1 MSIRRRSSK
10 VINIT
15 NHREHSTNCDQNIFY
30 FGNKKY
36 YKNHTPTM
44 PFFGTLNSKFMQ
56 KKRQKY
62 KKRQQCKKKQDNFF
76 KLQN

>member
-44 PFFGTLNSKFMQ
+44 PFFWIFDFKMHAKIKKNTTTISVKFM
-56 KKRQKY
+56 
-62 KKRQQCKKKQDNFF
+62 
-76 KLQN
+76 